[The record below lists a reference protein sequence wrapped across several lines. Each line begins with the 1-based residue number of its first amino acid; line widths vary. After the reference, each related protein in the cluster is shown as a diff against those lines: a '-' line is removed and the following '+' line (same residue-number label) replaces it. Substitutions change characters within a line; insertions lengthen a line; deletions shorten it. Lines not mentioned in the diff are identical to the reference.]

1 MSLESLRRHLPRRA
15 GRILGKLPK
24 PVKRVPQHMNRTV
37 FPAEW
42 EPQSAVQ
49 LTWPHERTDW
59 APILHEVTPC
69 FVAIAREI
77 VKRENL
83 LIVCRNATKVC
94 CQLGEIDERRIMF
107 REMET
112 NDTWARDHGGITVF
126 TEGQPVVYDFVF
138 NGWGMKY
145 AAYHDNLITRTLA
158 AAETFADGV
167 RVVNMQPFVLEGG
180 SLESDGKGTLLTT
193 SECLESLNRNEYLN
207 REQLEI
213 HLKDIFGLDR
223 VLWLENGYLSGDDTD
238 SHIDTL
244 ARFCDPETIAYVQ
257 CTDETDEHFTEL
269 QMMEEELKVFRTVD
283 GKPYRLLPLPMAD
296 RIVEEG
302 KRLPATYANFLIIN
316 GAVLVPFYRSE
327 KDEIARKTLQ
337 IAFPDR
343 EIIGIDCRPLIKQ
356 HGSLHCVTMQ
366 YPLSVIHNP
375 I

>member
-1 MSLESLRRHLPRRA
+1 
-15 GRILGKLPK
+15 
-24 PVKRVPQHMNRTV
+24 MNRTV

-83 LIVCRNATKVC
+83 LIVCRNATEVC

-269 QMMEEELKVFRTVD
+269 QMMEEELKGFRTVD

-343 EIIGIDCRPLIKQ
+343 EIIGVDCRPLIKQ

>member
-1 MSLESLRRHLPRRA
+1 
-15 GRILGKLPK
+15 
-24 PVKRVPQHMNRTV
+24 MNRTV

-83 LIVCRNATKVC
+83 LIVCRNATEVC

-269 QMMEEELKVFRTVD
+269 QMMEEELKGFRTVD

-296 RIVEEG
+296 HIVEEG

>member
-1 MSLESLRRHLPRRA
+1 
-15 GRILGKLPK
+15 
-24 PVKRVPQHMNRTV
+24 MNRTV

-83 LIVCRNATKVC
+83 LIVCRNATEVC

-213 HLKDIFGLDR
+213 HLKEIFGLDR
-223 VLWLENGYLSGDDTD
+223 IFWLENGYLAGDDTD

-257 CTDETDEHFTEL
+257 CTDETDEHFVEL
-269 QMMEEELKVFRTVD
+269 QMMEEELKAFRTVD

-296 RIVEEG
+296 RIIEKGE
-302 KRLPATYANFLIIN
+302 RLPATYANFLIIN

-343 EIIGIDCRPLIKQ
+343 EIVGIDCRPLIKQ
-356 HGSLHCVTMQ
+356 HGSLHCVTIQ
-366 YPLSVIHNP
+366 YPLSVINNP
-375 I
+375 IKKQ

>member
-1 MSLESLRRHLPRRA
+1 
-15 GRILGKLPK
+15 
-24 PVKRVPQHMNRTV
+24 MNRIV

-42 EPQSAVQ
+42 APQSAVQ
-49 LTWPHERTDW
+49 LTWPHEQTDW

-69 FVAIAREI
+69 FVAIAHEI

-83 LIVCRNATKVC
+83 LIVCPDAAEVRR
-94 CQLGEIDERRIMF
+94 QLGDIDERRIMF

-112 NDTWARDHGGITVF
+112 NDTWACDHGGITVF
-126 TEGQPVVYDFVF
+126 TEGQPIVYDFVF

-158 AAETFADGV
+158 ATETFTDEV

-180 SLESDGKGTLLTT
+180 SLESDGIGILLTT

-213 HLKDIFGLDR
+213 HLKEIFGLDR
-223 VLWLENGYLSGDDTD
+223 ILWLENGYLAGDDTD

-244 ARFCDPETIAYVQ
+244 ARFCDSETIAYVQ
-257 CTDETDEHFTEL
+257 CTDETDEHFVEL
-269 QMMEEELKVFRTVD
+269 QMMEEELKAFRTVD

-296 RIVEEG
+296 RIIEKGE
-302 KRLPATYANFLIIN
+302 RLPATYANFLIIN

-343 EIIGIDCRPLIKQ
+343 EIVGVDCRPLIKQ

-366 YPLSVIHNP
+366 YPLSVINNP
-375 I
+375 IKKQ

>member
-1 MSLESLRRHLPRRA
+1 
-15 GRILGKLPK
+15 
-24 PVKRVPQHMNRTV
+24 MNRTV

-69 FVAIAREI
+69 FVTIAREI

-83 LIVCRNATKVC
+83 LIVCRNATEVC

-269 QMMEEELKVFRTVD
+269 QMMEEELKGFRTVD

-296 RIVEEG
+296 HIVEEG